1 MVRGQLTRERFGF
14 SMPVDA
20 PLYPPPP
27 WHYRDAD
34 FLTVAYET
42 DPEAARAALPGDL
55 ELPSPA
61 TVRLIFARYPSSPVG
76 PYNEAIQSIECRW
89 EGQARAFIAR
99 ILLDNDG
106 AIAGGREVWGYP
118 KKYAYVELS
127 RDGDT
132 LSAFVERPNGQRLAG
147 LRLTLG
153 QRLPNPESPVPAPG
167 VNLRFIP
174 GTEAHAAPSVCE
186 LLEVMTTLT
195 VKEAWTATGSV
206 DFGPPSEAD
215 PWSALP
221 ARQVLS
227 AAYTV
232 ADLELPHGRVLKT
245 L

>member
-1 MVRGQLTRERFGF
+1 MARGQLTRERFGF

-20 PLYPPPP
+20 PLYPAPP
-27 WHYRDAD
+27 WHYSDAE
-34 FLTVAYET
+34 FLTLAYET
-42 DPEAARAALPGDL
+42 DPEAARAALPAGL

-61 TVRLIFARYPSSPVG
+61 TVRLVFARYPSSPVG

-89 EGQARAFIAR
+89 EGESRGFIAR

-118 KKYAYVELS
+118 KKHAYVELS
-127 RDGDT
+127 RRGDT
-132 LSAFVERPNGQRLAG
+132 FSAAVERPRGHLLSA

-153 QRLPNPESPVPAPG
+153 QRLPNPESPVPSPS
-167 VNLRFIP
+167 VNLRLIP
-174 GTEAHAAPSVCE
+174 GTEAGAAPSVCE

-195 VKEAWTATGSV
+195 VKEAWSAAGSV
-206 DFGPPSEAD
+206 GFGPPSEAD

-232 ADLELPHGRVLKT
+232 ADLELPYGRVLKR

>member
-1 MVRGQLTRERFGF
+1 MAGEQLVRERFGF
-14 SMPVDA
+14 SMPVDD
-20 PLYPPPP
+20 PLYPAPP
-27 WHYRDAD
+27 WHYSDAE

-42 DPEAARAALPGDL
+42 DPEAAGAALPADL

-61 TVRLIFARYPSSPVG
+61 TVRLTFARYPSSPVG
-76 PYNEAIQSIECRW
+76 PYNEAIQSIECLY
-89 EGQARAFIAR
+89 EGQTRGFIAR

-118 KKYAYVELS
+118 KKHAYFELS
-127 RDGDT
+127 RRGDT
-132 LSAFVERPNGQRLAG
+132 FSAAVERPRGHMLAA

-153 QRLPNPESPVPAPG
+153 QRLPDVGSPVPSPG
-167 VNLRFIP
+167 VNLRLIP
-174 GTEAHAAPSVCE
+174 STEAGAAPSVCE

-195 VKEAWTATGSV
+195 IKEAWSATGSI

-221 ARQVLS
+221 VRQVLS

-232 ADLELPHGRVLKT
+232 AALELPYGRVLKR